1 MPIENS
7 YNFRRVNERLTT
19 SGVVGAGRLQGLAAE
34 GYELV
39 INLLPDSSE
48 YAVPGEASIV
58 TGQGVEYCYI
68 PVDFQAPAA
77 ADYAAFC
84 EAMDA
89 AGEGK
94 VHIHCAANYRVSAFY
109 SLYAQRRGLWS
120 EDEAQVFMEDLW
132 APAEYPVWQHFIQT
146 IREQPG

>member
-34 GYELV
+34 GYELI

-48 YAVPGEASIV
+48 YAVPDEAAIV
-58 TGQGVEYCYI
+58 TGQGVGYCYI
-68 PVDFQAPAA
+68 PVDFQAPAV

-89 AGEGK
+89 AVEDR

-109 SLYAQRRGLWS
+109 ALYAQSRGLWG
-120 EDEAQVFMEDLW
+120 EDEAQAFIEDLW
-132 APAEYPVWQHFIQT
+132 APAEYPVWQNFIRT
-146 IREQPG
+146 IRG